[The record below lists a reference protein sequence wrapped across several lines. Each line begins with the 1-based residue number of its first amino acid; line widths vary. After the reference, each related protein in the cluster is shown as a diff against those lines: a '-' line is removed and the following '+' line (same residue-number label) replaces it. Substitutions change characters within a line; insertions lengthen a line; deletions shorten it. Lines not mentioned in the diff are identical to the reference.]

1 MIFGVRPFQ
10 IDWRSQF
17 FLSNTLKRNILSIH
31 LAAFLFGM
39 TGILS
44 TLIDADSEVIT
55 FGRAIFAV
63 AVLTPIL
70 WFLRD
75 QPNDPSHR
83 VAKPLSETH
92 LWIRCLGS
100 GLILVIHWVTFFVSV
115 KTAGVALATLG
126 FSSFAAFITLI
137 EALVTPKRVTRV
149 DWIRTLVVTAGLV
162 LMTPSLELADA
173 NTFGFMMGLASGL
186 SFAAMAVF
194 NSHLLANVNP
204 IRVARNQN
212 VIVMLLMAAWALPAI
227 NALSPL
233 SWFWLAL
240 LGIFC
245 TGLSHSLFVFSLA
258 RMRVNVAGLVI
269 ALEPVYAIVAA
280 WLLFQETPSL
290 RTIAGGLIIV
300 SAIIGINY
308 AKTRQT
314 S

>member
-1 MIFGVRPFQ
+1 
-10 IDWRSQF
+10 
-17 FLSNTLKRNILSIH
+17 
-31 LAAFLFGM
+31 M

-44 TLIDADSEVIT
+44 TLIDADSDVIT

-63 AVLTPIL
+63 AALSPIL
-70 WFLRD
+70 WLWRD
-75 QPNDPSHR
+75 QPKDPNSPTAPR
-83 VAKPLSETH
+83 MTNTQ

-100 GLILVIHWVTFFVSV
+100 GLILAIHWVTFFVSV

-126 FSSFAAFITLI
+126 FSSFAAFITFI
-137 EALVTPKRVTRV
+137 EAVVTPKRVTRN
-149 DWIRTLVVTAGLV
+149 DWIRTLIVTAGLV
-162 LMTPSLELADA
+162 LMTPSLDLADA
-173 NTFGFMMGLASGL
+173 NTFGFIMGLVSGF

-194 NSHLLANVNP
+194 NSHWLASVNP

-227 NALSPL
+227 SALSPL

-269 ALEPVYAIVAA
+269 ALEPVYAIAAA

-300 SAIIGINY
+300 SAIVGINY
-308 AKTRQT
+308 AKNRQNP
-314 S
+314 

>member
-1 MIFGVRPFQ
+1 
-10 IDWRSQF
+10 
-17 FLSNTLKRNILSIH
+17 LKRNIISIH

-44 TLIDADSEVIT
+44 TLINADSEVIT

-63 AVLTPIL
+63 AVLSPIL
-70 WFLRD
+70 WLWREQSKD
-75 QPNDPSHR
+75 TRSSITSPMTSTQI
-83 VAKPLSETH
+83 
-92 LWIRCLGS
+92 WIRCFGS
-100 GLILVIHWVTFFVSV
+100 GLILAIHWVTFFVSV

-137 EALVTPKRVTRV
+137 EAVVTPKRVTRT
-149 DWIRTLVVTAGLV
+149 DWIRTFIVTAGLV
-162 LMTPSLELADA
+162 LMTPSLDLADA
-173 NTFGFMMGLASGL
+173 NTFGFMMGLASGF

-194 NSHLLANVNP
+194 NSHLLAGVNP

-212 VIVMLLMAAWALPAI
+212 VIVMLLMAAWALPALS
-227 NALSPL
+227 ALTPL
-233 SWFWLAL
+233 SWFWMAL

-280 WLLFQETPSL
+280 WLLFHETPSL
-290 RTIAGGLIIV
+290 RTIVGGLIIV
-300 SAIIGINY
+300 SAIVGINY
-308 AKTRQT
+308 AKTRQ
-314 S
+314 SP

>member
-1 MIFGVRPFQ
+1 M
-10 IDWRSQF
+10 
-17 FLSNTLKRNILSIH
+17 KRNIISIH

-44 TLIDADSEVIT
+44 TLIDADSGVIT
-55 FGRAIFAV
+55 FGRALFAV
-63 AVLTPIL
+63 LVLSPIL
-70 WFLRD
+70 WLWRA
-75 QPNDPSHR
+75 QTPAHGGATR
-83 VAKPLSETH
+83 IAPLSSSQIWT
-92 LWIRCLGS
+92 RCLAS
-100 GLILVIHWVTFFVSV
+100 GLLLAIHWVAFFVSV

-137 EALVTPKRVTRV
+137 EAVITPKRVSRA
-149 DWIRTLVVTAGLV
+149 DWIRTFTVSAGLL
-162 LMTPSLELADA
+162 LMTPSLSLADA
-173 NTFGFMMGLASGL
+173 NTYGFLMGLLSGF

-194 NSHLLANVNP
+194 NSHLLVDVNP

-212 VIVMLLMAAWALPAI
+212 VIVLVLLAAWALPALT
-227 NALSPL
+227 AVSPM

-280 WLLFQETPSL
+280 WLLFQEMPSL
-290 RTIAGGLIIV
+290 RTIAGGVVIV

-308 AKTRQT
+308 AKTRQAA
-314 S
+314 

>member
-1 MIFGVRPFQ
+1 M
-10 IDWRSQF
+10 
-17 FLSNTLKRNILSIH
+17 KRNIISIH

-44 TLIDADSEVIT
+44 TLINADSEVIT

-63 AVLTPIL
+63 AVLSPIL
-70 WFLRD
+70 WLWREQSKD
-75 QPNDPSHR
+75 TRSSITSPMTSTQI
-83 VAKPLSETH
+83 
-92 LWIRCLGS
+92 WIRCFGS
-100 GLILVIHWVTFFVSV
+100 GLILAIHWVTFFVSV

-137 EALVTPKRVTRV
+137 EAVVTPKRVTRA
-149 DWIRTLVVTAGLV
+149 DWIRTLIVTAGLV
-162 LMTPSLELADA
+162 LMTPSLDLADA
-173 NTFGFMMGLASGL
+173 NTFGFIMGLASGF

-194 NSHLLANVNP
+194 NSHLLASINP

-212 VIVMLLMAAWALPAI
+212 VIVVLLMAAWALPALS
-227 NALSPL
+227 ALTPL

-269 ALEPVYAIVAA
+269 ALEPVYAITAA

-290 RTIAGGLIIV
+290 RTIIGGLIIV
-300 SAIIGINY
+300 SAIVGINY

>member
-1 MIFGVRPFQ
+1 L
-10 IDWRSQF
+10 SQP
-17 FLSNTLKRNILSIH
+17 LKRNIVSIH

-55 FGRAIFAV
+55 FGRALFAV
-63 AVLTPIL
+63 LVLSPIL
-70 WFLRD
+70 WLWPRRTPD
-75 QPNDPSHR
+75 THKHNQTASTT
-83 VAKPLSETH
+83 LSSAQ
-92 LWIRCLGS
+92 LWTYCLGS
-100 GLILVIHWVTFFVSV
+100 GLLLAIHWVTFFISV

-137 EALVTPKRVTRV
+137 EAVITPNRVSRA
-149 DWIRTLVVTAGLV
+149 DWIRTFIVSAGLL
-162 LMTPSLELADA
+162 LMTPSMSLADA
-173 NTFGFMMGLASGL
+173 NTHGFIMGLLSGL

-194 NSHLLANVNP
+194 NSHFLVNINP

-212 VIVMLLMAAWALPAI
+212 VIVLLLMAIWALPA
-227 NALSPL
+227 LSAVSL
-233 SWFWLAL
+233 MSWFWLAL

-280 WLLFQETPSL
+280 WLLFHETPSL
-290 RTIAGGLIIV
+290 RTIAGGIVIV
-300 SAIIGINY
+300 SAIIGMNY
-308 AKTRQT
+308 AKARQ
-314 S
+314 SV

>member
-1 MIFGVRPFQ
+1 M
-10 IDWRSQF
+10 
-17 FLSNTLKRNILSIH
+17 KRNIISIH

-44 TLIDADSEVIT
+44 TLIDADSDVIT

-63 AVLTPIL
+63 VVLSPIL
-70 WFLRD
+70 WLWRN
-75 QPNDPSHR
+75 QPNSPSNQT
-83 VAKPLSETH
+83 ASPLTDAQI
-92 LWIRCLGS
+92 WTRCLGS
-100 GLILVIHWVTFFVSV
+100 GLILAIHWVTFFISV

-137 EALVTPKRVTRV
+137 EAVLTPKRVTRA
-149 DWIRTLVVTAGLV
+149 DWIRTLIVTAGLT
-162 LMTPSLELADA
+162 LMTPSLDWADA
-173 NTFGFMMGLASGL
+173 STFGFTMGLVSGF

-194 NSHLLANVNP
+194 NSHLLAGVNP

-212 VIVMLLMAAWALPAI
+212 VIVMLVMAVWAVPAL
-227 NALSPL
+227 NALTPL

-240 LGIFC
+240 LGVFC

-280 WLLFQETPSL
+280 WLLFHETPSL
-290 RTIAGGLIIV
+290 RTIVGGLIIV

-314 S
+314 T

>member
-1 MIFGVRPFQ
+1 M
-10 IDWRSQF
+10 
-17 FLSNTLKRNILSIH
+17 KRNIISIH

-44 TLIDADSEVIT
+44 TLIDADSDVIT

-63 AVLTPIL
+63 AVLSPIL
-70 WFLRD
+70 WLWRV
-75 QPNDPSHR
+75 QSKEPSN
-83 VAKPLSETH
+83 AMASPMTNTQ
-92 LWIRCLGS
+92 LWIRCMGS
-100 GLILVIHWVTFFVSV
+100 GLILAIHWVTFFVSV

-137 EALVTPKRVTRV
+137 EAVVTPKRVTRA
-149 DWIRTLVVTAGLV
+149 DWIRTFIVTAGLL
-162 LMTPSLELADA
+162 LMTPSLDLADA
-173 NTFGFMMGLASGL
+173 NTFGFMMGLVSGF

-212 VIVMLLMAAWALPAI
+212 VIVMLLMAAWALPALS
-227 NALSPL
+227 ALTPL

-280 WLLFQETPSL
+280 WLLFHETPTL
-290 RTIAGGLIIV
+290 RTIVGGLIIV

-314 S
+314 P

>member
-1 MIFGVRPFQ
+1 M
-10 IDWRSQF
+10 
-17 FLSNTLKRNILSIH
+17 KRNIISIH

-44 TLIDADSEVIT
+44 TLIDADSDVIT

-63 AVLTPIL
+63 AVLSPIL
-70 WFLRD
+70 WLWRD
-75 QPNDPSHR
+75 QPRDPGTST
-83 VAKPLSETH
+83 ALPIALPIAPSMTDTQ

-100 GLILVIHWVTFFVSV
+100 GLILAIHWVTFFVSV

-137 EALVTPKRVTRV
+137 EAVVTPKRVTRT
-149 DWIRTLVVTAGLV
+149 DWIRTLIVSAGLV
-162 LMTPSLELADA
+162 LMTPSLDLADA
-173 NTFGFMMGLASGL
+173 NTFGFMMGLVSGF

-194 NSHLLANVNP
+194 NSHWLANVNP

-212 VIVMLLMAAWALPAI
+212 VIVMLLMAAWALPALS
-227 NALSPL
+227 ALSPW

-269 ALEPVYAIVAA
+269 ALEPVYAIAAA
-280 WLLFQETPSL
+280 WLLFHETPSL

-300 SAIIGINY
+300 SAIVGINY
-308 AKTRQT
+308 AKTRHT
-314 S
+314 P

>member
-1 MIFGVRPFQ
+1 
-10 IDWRSQF
+10 
-17 FLSNTLKRNILSIH
+17 
-31 LAAFLFGM
+31 M

-44 TLIDADSEVIT
+44 TLIDADSDVIT

-63 AVLTPIL
+63 AALSPIL
-70 WFLRD
+70 WLWRD
-75 QPNDPSHR
+75 QPKDPNYPTAPR
-83 VAKPLSETH
+83 MTNTQ

-100 GLILVIHWVTFFVSV
+100 GLILAIHWVTFFVSV

-126 FSSFAAFITLI
+126 FSSFAAFITFI
-137 EALVTPKRVTRV
+137 EAVVTPKRVTRN
-149 DWIRTLVVTAGLV
+149 DWIRTLIVTAGLV
-162 LMTPSLELADA
+162 LMTPSLDLADA
-173 NTFGFMMGLASGL
+173 NTFGFIMGLVSGF

-194 NSHLLANVNP
+194 NSHWLASVNP

-227 NALSPL
+227 SALSPL

-269 ALEPVYAIVAA
+269 ALEPVYAIAAA

-300 SAIIGINY
+300 SAIVGINY
-308 AKTRQT
+308 AKNRQNP
-314 S
+314 

>member
-1 MIFGVRPFQ
+1 
-10 IDWRSQF
+10 
-17 FLSNTLKRNILSIH
+17 LSNRLKRNIISIH

-63 AVLTPIL
+63 AVLSPIL
-70 WFLRD
+70 WLWREQSKD
-75 QPNDPSHR
+75 TRSPITSRMTSSQI
-83 VAKPLSETH
+83 
-92 LWIRCLGS
+92 WIRCFGS
-100 GLILVIHWVTFFVSV
+100 GLILAIHWVTFFVSV

-137 EALVTPKRVTRV
+137 EAVVTPKRVTRT
-149 DWIRTLVVTAGLV
+149 DWIRTFIVTAGLA
-162 LMTPSLELADA
+162 LMTPSLDLADA
-173 NTFGFMMGLASGL
+173 NTFGFMMGLASGF

-194 NSHLLANVNP
+194 NSHLLAGVNP

-212 VIVMLLMAAWALPAI
+212 VIVMLLMAAWALPALS
-227 NALSPL
+227 ALTPL

-269 ALEPVYAIVAA
+269 ALEPVYAIFAA
-280 WLLFQETPSL
+280 WLLFHETPSL
-290 RTIAGGLIIV
+290 RTIVGGLIIV

-308 AKTRQT
+308 AKTRQ
-314 S
+314 SP